1 MSKWEGKKDED
12 IVSFICSKD
21 QEDYSFIV
29 ERYESKL
36 FRYAYSILKDKDKAL
51 DIVQDT
57 FIKAFINLKSFNTKK
72 SFSSWI
78 YRIAHNEAIN
88 YIKKNRFN
96 VRMDEDFD
104 IESDENLSLDFEK
117 KEIKS
122 KMERCLIDMPLIYG
136 EPLSLYFI
144 EEKSYEEISDIL
156 RIPMG
161 TVATRINR
169 AKLIFKKICQKHQ
182 IR

>member
-1 MSKWEGKKDED
+1 MSKWEDKKDED

-36 FRYAYSILKDKDKAL
+36 FRYVYSIIRDNDKAL

-88 YIKKNRFN
+88 YIR
-96 VRMDEDFD
+96 
-104 IESDENLSLDFEK
+104 
-117 KEIKS
+117 
-122 KMERCLIDMPLIYG
+122 
-136 EPLSLYFI
+136 
-144 EEKSYEEISDIL
+144 
-156 RIPMG
+156 
-161 TVATRINR
+161 
-169 AKLIFKKICQKHQ
+169 KIVLM
-182 IR
+182 